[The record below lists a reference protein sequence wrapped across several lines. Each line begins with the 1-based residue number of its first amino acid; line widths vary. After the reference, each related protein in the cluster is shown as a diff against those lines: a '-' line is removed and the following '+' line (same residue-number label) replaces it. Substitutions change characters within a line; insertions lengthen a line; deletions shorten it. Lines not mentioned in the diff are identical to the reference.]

1 MSAQLDQFKFEVDDA
16 IEKLDGGWGL
26 PVAWYRDPNV
36 HRFEMDVIFGR
47 EWQYLAPAEKLSKP
61 GDCVVGLAAEV
72 PVVVVRGSDGALRG
86 FVNMCRHRGHPVV
99 RQDSHVRALVCPY
112 HGWTYNLDGT
122 LKRAPQCDS
131 EPGFDTGE
139 LSLLPI
145 SVDVWGPA
153 ILVNPDPHAPP
164 FRTSHPRF
172 EATWQARGLTP
183 DPDAYQFRRRVE
195 YPADCNWKL
204 WYDNNA
210 ECYHCPRIHGASF
223 ASAYNAAAED
233 VENYEVDRMFGYRFE
248 AAAPGD
254 HPGELR
260 STNYRSIQL
269 FPGVTIIQQDDLMM
283 ISQIIP
289 GAPEHTVSVW
299 DYFAEQGADEGR
311 FERWFELWNQTFT
324 EDLTAVSAQ
333 QRGMRTGLMERSRVI
348 KTAEPQVV
356 AMNRAI
362 LDAYQKEL
370 DCRQA
375 AGQSSTTTPT

>member
-1 MSAQLDQFKFEVDDA
+1 MNAHLDQLESEVDDA

-26 PVAWYRDPNV
+26 PVAWYRDADV
-36 HRFEMDVIFGR
+36 YRFEMGVIFGR
-47 EWQYLAPAEKLSKP
+47 EWQYLAPTEKLIKP
-61 GDCVVGLAAEV
+61 GDCVVGLAAQI
-72 PVVVVRGSDGALRG
+72 PVVVVRGNDGALRG

-99 RQDSHVRALVCPY
+99 RQDSHGRALVCAY

-122 LKRAPQCDS
+122 LKRAPQGGS
-131 EPGFDTGE
+131 EPGFDAGE

-145 SVDVWGPA
+145 SVDEWGPA
-153 ILVNPDPHAPP
+153 VLVNPDCGAPP
-164 FRTSHPRF
+164 LRTSHPRF
-172 EATWQARGLTP
+172 EETWQARGLTP
-183 DPDAYQFRRRVE
+183 NLDAYEFRRRVE

-223 ASAYNAAAED
+223 ASAYNATAAEVD
-233 VENYEVDRMFGYRFE
+233 NYEIDRMFGYRFE
-248 AAAPGD
+248 AAAVSGQSD
-254 HPGELR
+254 ELR

-269 FPGVTIIQQDDLMM
+269 FPGITIIQQDDLMM

-289 GAPEHTVSVW
+289 SGPEHTVSVW
-299 DYFAEQGADEGR
+299 DYFAERGADERR

-333 QRGMRTGLMERSRVI
+333 QRGMRTGLMDRSRFI
-348 KTAEPQVV
+348 KSAEPQVL

-362 LDAYQKEL
+362 LDAYRRAL
-370 DCRQA
+370 DCRNTA
-375 AGQSSTTTPT
+375 RGSSFTTPT